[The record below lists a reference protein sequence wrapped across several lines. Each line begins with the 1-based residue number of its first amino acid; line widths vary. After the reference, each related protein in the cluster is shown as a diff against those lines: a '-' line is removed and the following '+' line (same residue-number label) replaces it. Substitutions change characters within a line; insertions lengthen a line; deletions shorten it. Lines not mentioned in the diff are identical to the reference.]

1 MQNLQQN
8 PVQDRS
14 DLVAYWSVPLF
25 DGVHIVEFEHG
36 TTTGKRVLR
45 LDGKE
50 VFRKE
55 WMFKLVGDIKFTLG
69 QENVKCELR
78 VDPIP
83 PFSFSYSLW
92 VDGKPIEKFAEKQQ
106 ESMKSW
112 SVVNNSKRFAV
123 VFAKQTLEIWV
134 NGQAMDVE
142 REFVE
147 DGIEMK
153 FMIDRADAMIR
164 STAKQGKK
172 EIVYKLYVDNRLV
185 LDDSNNNT

>member
-1 MQNLQQN
+1 MQTLQKN
-8 PVQDRS
+8 SVQDRS
-14 DLVAYWSVPLF
+14 DLVAYWSVPLL

-83 PFSFSYSLW
+83 PFSFSYTLW
-92 VDGKPIEKFAEKQQ
+92 VDGKSIEKFAEKQQ

-112 SVVNNSKRFAV
+112 SVVNNNKRFAIV
-123 VFAKQTLEIWV
+123 LAKQTLEVWV
-134 NGQAMDVE
+134 NGQAIDVE
-142 REFVE
+142 RDFVE
-147 DGIEMK
+147 DGTEMK
-153 FMIDRADAMIR
+153 FMIDQVDAIIR
-164 STAKQGKK
+164 SASKQGRK
-172 EIVYKLYVDNRLV
+172 EIVYKLYVNNRLV